1 MLDPLEYGSQKK
13 YPLVVFLHGAVERG
27 NDNKKQL
34 THGGSLF
41 LKEDVRRAFPAI
53 VIFPQCPTEDFWS
66 SVKIQRSENGASFTF
81 DYSEDPNK
89 PLKLVLDLIKQ
100 LEKMEAVD
108 SKQIGRGT
116 CREKECKKCEIR

>member
-13 YPLVVFLHGAVERG
+13 YPLVVFLHGAGERG

-81 DYSEDPNK
+81 DYSSSEERRVGK
-89 PLKLVLDLIKQ
+89 KCF
-100 LEKMEAVD
+100 
-108 SKQIGRGT
+108 ST
-116 CREKECKKCEIR
+116 CRSRWSPNHSQKKQKKE